1 MKFYDGEVITFN
13 TARYRVQGERLGR
26 GAISDAYLA
35 LLDGIENAQV
45 VLKIVRDDAAD
56 DIGKAA
62 ALQRE
67 AQVLT
72 QLNQAEDDTWQRL
85 PDAMSRYRRTQ
96 ETASKR
102 RIIALLDT
110 GDMAPGQPLVVQEI
124 APPTLERF
132 DVTSPADERRVF
144 AIAQAVV
151 DVIALTHHSGMSLKD
166 FEPATKGDRF
176 RVQWLDEEHHDF
188 IFKMIDWNVTG
199 GPESMAQDLFFFG
212 GHLYYL
218 LTGHHIPVDAEGRPP
233 ANLGMGNLGWSNLT
247 AGSRQIV
254 ARLLHRDVKRR
265 YPQIEVLAA
274 DVAWW
279 NDVLAQIETSGVFR
293 RLDDRLWQA
302 KPAARYDRVL
312 AIADLA
318 LRLNPPADA
327 RQSFEQSRK
336 QAHDEL
342 DKENWL
348 PIAQALVTLG
358 TRAYEKADQEFAA
371 QLKILSPESE
381 AARLATIYQRF
392 ARVGQL
398 LKLQHQGAD
407 ERRTPEWEVLESRM
421 IKALVERRWQDA
433 QGALAEV
440 IRLRPESR
448 TWEPLQD
455 LEHWITGG
463 TRYTREIAAALA
475 EAENHLDELTPD
487 WLTVEA
493 KKIDVHAGAVKELEK
508 VQELAPFEPEFKER
522 LTLERTRESQRRNF
536 LTHYVQADE
545 NVAQGETALKEA
557 RAADESQADYAQAA
571 ETYQN
576 VRQKFAAAAE
586 RFDAILREDPA
597 QRRAQLFAR
606 QMQTRIEVTD
616 ALRQQALA
624 LHAAQ
629 QEIVA
634 GRYDAALEQV
644 RVVLQLAPTRT
655 QAREMQAEAEA
666 GARLLEQARSCRQN
680 AETYLNNEEFEQAL
694 AQLQRFD
701 GWDRRA
707 LRDLAGG
714 QTLPDAV
721 GARPFHLQ
729 TELRSEAGTLQQR
742 IEITRDAA
750 RNIQRAWDEGD
761 YAEAVSLCEAL
772 QTRTPLTPGLR
783 QKHEEAR
790 RRVANRLSAAAL
802 LAQPQSFDD
811 LRQALDDLRDD
822 QGRAAQESRNR
833 AAEQWQVLCQAL
845 AQDGL
850 GQLGARLREG
860 AQRFPQSEA
869 VFSGMNAL
877 VERAMAVAQRLQGEG
892 RPYWLS
898 LADRQETLA
907 RLAEDLDVLA
917 GPQSWTELRQRTTEW
932 RATLLTHLEDF
943 IQEELE
949 RLEKRARSHEF
960 RPALE
965 ELDALW
971 NDIPQVLHNGL
982 STTVQERL
990 RNLSG
995 ALRTRLAAEHDL
1007 GALLNRLATTPDYSF
1022 QAAAQESKT
1031 VAFPTHAAVSTN
1043 DLAAARAELERAAT
1057 MELAAALQP
1066 VNDLEPEAGRKNYA
1080 QVIHIGRDLADT
1092 PLDALAQATPLRTKA
1107 LRESL
1112 KTAERAAV
1120 QGLHR
1125 ALQEAVNE
1133 QKQHPTADPQ
1143 RVLALYYQAWWQR
1156 TIALELPSP
1165 EMRATLELPKT
1176 ILAAAAEQLLILHD
1190 MSGFREPELLLTR
1203 AEAFNNALGS
1213 LPLDKVPFLPEKMHP
1228 ADIGTGWRIADGAL
1242 NALKEQVGAFKKLL
1256 EEAGQVKLQT
1266 PQAMPSAAPVATEAP
1281 DATSAPESLPSAPV
1295 YRYDA
1300 EQVRALQTLTRDVQQ
1315 AVKRLRD
1322 LWQALELLWNDRA
1335 GLAQVGKEAGTH
1347 YTVATQLGEAQRLRT
1362 SQAMQGLALLYK
1374 ELENS
1379 GMLNSLDENAS
1390 SLLALPRQ
1398 ALQINYEA
1406 LQQELIAAL
1415 GRQIAGILALPDA
1428 VTQLQ
1433 QQILTV
1439 PQSRWLAEKAYQAIR
1454 QGVDEQ
1460 ASHAEA
1466 EGRRDTASRLWEIVQ
1481 EATEPWATE
1490 GQVAPQK
1497 RKSSRN
1503 KSKPAQTKT
1512 AAPAAEPVTRPVAAP
1527 ANKSG
1532 AARPTLR
1539 QAPPKR

>member
-26 GAISDAYLA
+26 GAVSDVYLA
-35 LLDGIENAQV
+35 LLDGIENARV
-45 VLKIVRDDAAD
+45 VLKVVRDDAAD
-56 DIGKAA
+56 DMGKAE

-67 AQVLT
+67 AEVLT
-72 QLNQAEDDTWQRL
+72 QLNQAEDDGWRRL
-85 PDAMSRYRRTQ
+85 ADATSRYRRAQ
-96 ETASKR
+96 ESASKR
-102 RIIALLDT
+102 CIIALLDT
-110 GDMAPGQPLVVQEI
+110 GDIAPGQPMVVQEI
-124 APPTLERF
+124 APPALERF
-132 DVTSPADERRVF
+132 DVTAPADERRVF
-144 AIAQAVV
+144 AIAQAIV
-151 DVIALTHHSGMSLKD
+151 DVIAVAHRAGMSLKD

-176 RVQWLDEEHHDF
+176 RVQWLDETHQNF
-188 IFKMIDWNVTG
+188 TFKMIDWNITG

-218 LTGHHIPVDAEGRPP
+218 LTGRHVPLDAEGRPP
-233 ANLGMGNLGWSNLT
+233 ANLGMGNPAWEKLT
-247 AGSRQIV
+247 AGSQQIV
-254 ARLLHRDVKRR
+254 AKLLHRDAKRR
-265 YPQIEVLAA
+265 YPQIEGLAA

-318 LRLNPPADA
+318 LRLNPPADT

-371 QLKILSPESE
+371 QIRILPAESE
-381 AARLATIYQRF
+381 AARLAHIYQQLAKTGR
-392 ARVGQL
+392 L
-398 LKLQHQGAD
+398 LKDHYQGAD
-407 ERRTPEWEVLESRM
+407 ERRTPEWEALETRM
-421 IKALVERRWQDA
+421 VKAMVERRWQDA
-433 QGALAEV
+433 QIALAEV
-440 IRLRPESR
+440 HSLRSGSNN
-448 TWEPLQD
+448 WDPLKY
-455 LEHWITGG
+455 LENWIEGG
-463 TRYTREIAAALA
+463 VRYTRDVVVMLT
-475 EAENHLDELTPD
+475 EAENHVDELTPA
-487 WLTVEA
+487 WLTVEDE
-493 KKIDVHAGAVKELEK
+493 KIVVHARAVA
-508 VQELAPFEPEFKER
+508 ELAEVQKLATAEPEFKER
-522 LTLERTRESQRRNF
+522 SELEKARQEQRKNF
-536 LTHYVQADE
+536 LEHYKQADTFV
-545 NVAQGETALKEA
+545 NQGEVALQEA
-557 RAADESQADYAQAA
+557 RKADETQMDYAQAA
-571 ETYQN
+571 EAYQN
-576 VRQKFAAAAE
+576 ALQKFAAAEE
-586 RFDAILREDPA
+586 RFAAILREDPT

-606 QMQTRIEVTD
+606 RMQARREVAD

-629 QEIVA
+629 QEIVT
-634 GRYDAALEQV
+634 GRYDAALE
-644 RVVLQLAPTRT
+644 RARAVLQLAPTRA

-666 GARLLEQARSCRQN
+666 GARLLGQARSYRQN

-694 AQLQRFD
+694 EQLQRFAD
-701 GWDRRA
+701 WDRRA

-714 QTLPDAV
+714 QMLPDAV

-729 TELRSEAGTLQQR
+729 TELRSEAGTLQQQ

-761 YAEAVSLCEAL
+761 YAEVVSLCEAL
-772 QTRTPLTPGLR
+772 QARYPLTSGLR
-783 QKHEEAR
+783 QKYEEAR

-802 LAQPQSFDD
+802 LAQPQNFDD
-811 LRQALDDLRDD
+811 LRKVLDDLRDD
-822 QGRAAQESRNR
+822 PGRAAQESRNR

-845 AQDGL
+845 AQDDL

-892 RPYWLS
+892 RPYWLT

-907 RLAEDLDVLA
+907 RLTEDLSALA
-917 GPQSWTELRQRTTEW
+917 GSQSWTELRQRETKW
-932 RATLLTHLEDF
+932 RAALLTHLEDF
-943 IQEELE
+943 IQGELE
-949 RLEKRARSHEF
+949 RLEKRAQAREF

-971 NDIPQVLHNGL
+971 DGIPQALRDGL
-982 STTVQERL
+982 SAAVQDPLRSLREALRARL
-990 RNLSG
+990 AADRNLS
-995 ALRTRLAAEHDL
+995 ALVKRLAESSE
-1007 GALLNRLATTPDYSF
+1007 YSF
-1022 QAAAQESKT
+1022 QAAAQESKAI
-1031 VAFPTHAAVSTN
+1031 AFLAHAAVTTN

-1057 MELAAALQP
+1057 MELTAALQP

-1080 QVIHIGRDLADT
+1080 QVIHISRDLADT
-1092 PLDALAQATPLRTKA
+1092 PLDGLAQAAPLRTKT

-1125 ALQEAVNE
+1125 ALQEAVNT

-1143 RVLALYYQAWWQR
+1143 RVLALYYQAWWQK

-1165 EMRATLELPKT
+1165 EMRAALELPKT

-1203 AEAFNNALGS
+1203 AEALNNALGS

-1242 NALKEQVGAFKKLL
+1242 NALKEQVSLFKKLL
-1256 EEAGQVKLQT
+1256 EAAGQVKLQT
-1266 PQAMPSAAPVATEAP
+1266 PQAMPVAAPVATEAP
-1281 DATSAPESLPSAPV
+1281 DATSALESLPSAPV

-1300 EQVRALQTLTRDVQQ
+1300 EQVRALQTLTRDIQQ
-1315 AVKRLRD
+1315 TVKRLRD

-1379 GMLNSLDENAS
+1379 GMLKSLDENAS

-1428 VTQLQ
+1428 VPQLQ

-1460 ASHAEA
+1460 ANQAEA

-1490 GQVAPQK
+1490 GQSAPK
-1497 RKSSRN
+1497 KKPSPN
-1503 KSKPAQTKT
+1503 KPKPAQTKT
-1512 AAPAAEPVTRPVAAP
+1512 AAPAVEPVTRPIAAP

-1532 AARPTLR
+1532 ATRPTLR